1 MTYSAKFT
9 VLKTIG
15 DTPLIKLSKI
25 VPKDAAEV
33 WLKLECFNPTGSYKD
48 RMAIQVI
55 DEGLR
60 RGLIAPRDT
69 LVEYTGGSTGTS
81 LAFVAAAYGMKFIAI
96 SSDAFA
102 PSKIKTM
109 IKFGA
114 QVIIEPSHNQGITP
128 ELIQRMKIRAMEMA
142 NKADHHYVDQFGS
155 LEVLNGYIPMGMEM
169 AKEMKGKIDVFC
181 TSVGTGGALMGATKG
196 LNISGVHPKIIAL
209 EPLQSP
215 LISTGKGG
223 AHKVD
228 GIGIGFYP
236 PFLDRTKIH
245 EVQTIDQHDAF
256 NMCELLAKEEG
267 VFCGTSTGMN
277 VYAAIEIA
285 KKLGPNRKVL
295 TLACD
300 SGYKYL

>member
-1 MTYSAKFT
+1 MTYSSKFS

-15 DTPLIKLSKI
+15 ETPLIKLSKI

-60 RGLIAPRDT
+60 RGLITQSDT

-81 LAFVAAAYGMKFIAI
+81 LALVAAAYGMKFIAI

-114 QVIIEPSHNQGITP
+114 QVIIEPSYNKGITP
-128 ELIQRMKIRAMEMA
+128 ELIQRMKIRAMDMA
-142 NKADHHYVDQFGS
+142 NNADHHYVDQFGS

-181 TSVGTGGALMGATKG
+181 ASIGTGGALMGATKG

-277 VYAAIEIA
+277 VHAAIEIA
-285 KKLGPNRKVL
+285 KKLGNNRKVL

>member
-1 MTYSAKFT
+1 
-9 VLKTIG
+9 
-15 DTPLIKLSKI
+15 
-25 VPKDAAEV
+25 
-33 WLKLECFNPTGSYKD
+33 
-48 RMAIQVI
+48 
-55 DEGLR
+55 
-60 RGLIAPRDT
+60 
-69 LVEYTGGSTGTS
+69 
-81 LAFVAAAYGMKFIAI
+81 
-96 SSDAFA
+96 
-102 PSKIKTM
+102 
-109 IKFGA
+109 
-114 QVIIEPSHNQGITP
+114 
-128 ELIQRMKIRAMEMA
+128 MKIRAMDMA

-181 TSVGTGGALMGATKG
+181 ASIGTGGALMGATKG

-277 VYAAIEIA
+277 VHAAIEIA
-285 KKLGPNRKVL
+285 KKLGNNRKVL